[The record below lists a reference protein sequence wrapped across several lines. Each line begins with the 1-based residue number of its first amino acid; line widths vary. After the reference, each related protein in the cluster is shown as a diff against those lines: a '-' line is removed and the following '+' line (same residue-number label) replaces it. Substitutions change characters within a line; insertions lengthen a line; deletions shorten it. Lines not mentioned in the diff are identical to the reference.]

1 MQQWRYKKKS
11 GEKTKMPV
19 NSWKDKQITPKEK
32 NSNKITMFHLRLNLK
47 EKTHMNQYNSKSE
60 PQEKKK
66 NYKKN
71 KR

>member
-32 NSNKITMFHLRLNLK
+32 KFKQNHNVPFRLNLK
-47 EKTHMNQYNSKSE
+47 EKTHMNQHNSKSE
-60 PQEKKK
+60 PKEKKK
-66 NYKKN
+66 FIKK
-71 KR
+71 K